1 MKDIDAGATKSWDD
15 WGDYF
20 NSISHVSWPTRYEI
34 QQNVLPIVSELE
46 AINGFTA
53 FSSGN
58 YWSSSQFN
66 EPKAWSFNFQA
77 GTQNHLD
84 DKSNTYKVRAI
95 IPFNYTPAS
104 SGDELRTGVSRTLGT
119 SLTLV
124 NPGTAPEAVSAT
136 NTSSGASVTLPVGTF
151 ITDITDGTLTYSTTN
166 GDSISIGDYTI
177 TFQEV
182 TGYYK
187 LDNEVHTGKTILP
200 WFNCYSFGNGLE
212 SDRIRDDF
220 NAPQIDNG
228 VKVSTLLDTYREERR
243 GSGMIYSGIYNST
256 SGVNDLNE
264 FNMSDKITKDLNPS
278 YGTIQALKTR
288 NTNVVAFCEDKV
300 FRILANKDALFNA
313 DGNVNLVSSD
323 RVLGDASAFAGE
335 YGISSNPESLAVD
348 GYRMYFTDKQRNKV
362 LRLSMDGLTPIS
374 DAGMSSFFRDNL
386 NTSTNVVKQELI
398 GTFDTVKG
406 EYNLSLRHLGRDG
419 RTDVDKKDTTI
430 SYNEKSKGW
439 PSFKSFVPET
449 GLSINDE
456 YLTGKIAKLW
466 SHHDSTVNANTF
478 YGEELVPS
486 TIDVIF
492 NESPGSVKSFLA
504 MNYEGSQAKVNEFTT
519 ETVDSNTYNDGEYYN
534 LSSQRGWY
542 VESFNTDLQEAQIPE
557 FKQKEGK
564 WFNYISGV
572 ETTAS
577 NIDTNEFSVQGIGIF
592 STSTTPTIN
601 RVNLTI
607 TENNDD

>member
-1 MKDIDAGATKSWDD
+1 
-15 WGDYF
+15 
-20 NSISHVSWPTRYEI
+20 
-34 QQNVLPIVSELE
+34 
-46 AINGFTA
+46 
-53 FSSGN
+53 
-58 YWSSSQFN
+58 
-66 EPKAWSFNFQA
+66 
-77 GTQNHLD
+77 
-84 DKSNTYKVRAI
+84 
-95 IPFNYTPAS
+95 
-104 SGDELRTGVSRTLGT
+104 
-119 SLTLV
+119 
-124 NPGTAPEAVSAT
+124 
-136 NTSSGASVTLPVGTF
+136 
-151 ITDITDGTLTYSTTN
+151 
-166 GDSISIGDYTI
+166 
-177 TFQEV
+177 
-182 TGYYK
+182 
-187 LDNEVHTGKTILP
+187 
-200 WFNCYSFGNGLE
+200 
-212 SDRIRDDF
+212 
-220 NAPQIDNG
+220 
-228 VKVSTLLDTYREERR
+228 REERR
-243 GSGMIYSGIYNST
+243 GSGMIYSGMYNST
-256 SGVNDLNE
+256 SSVNDLNE
-264 FNMSDKITKDLNPS
+264 FNMSEKITKDLNPS
-278 YGTIQALKTR
+278 YGSIQALKTR

-406 EYNLSLRHLGRDG
+406 EYNLSLRHLGRNG
-419 RTDVDKKDTTI
+419 LTNVNGKDTTI
-430 SYNEKSKGW
+430 SYNERSKGW